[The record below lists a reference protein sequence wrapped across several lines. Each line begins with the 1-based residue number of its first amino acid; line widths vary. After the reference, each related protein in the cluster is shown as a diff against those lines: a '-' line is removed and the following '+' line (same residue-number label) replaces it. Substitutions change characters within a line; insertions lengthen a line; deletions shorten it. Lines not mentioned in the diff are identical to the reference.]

1 MTDVFSEVM
10 KKMIGGILFCVVA
23 FATSDIYGGQEDPG
37 VAGVD
42 VVVKQIPNK
51 RDVTNSWGIFALD
64 PLPAGSY
71 TLSFKARPAKE
82 IRGRTRDKV
91 IVATMYSI
99 KIEGTKRPV
108 KQTGLTSDKLV
119 AGVEI
124 AVEVGSGAKIRGQ
137 VLPGAS
143 KKMIWIPKVAGT
155 NLPGHWA
162 EEGSSEAALNRNAV
176 VYGARGWQDAHR

>member
-1 MTDVFSEVM
+1 M
-10 KKMIGGILFCVVA
+10 KKVTGGILFWVVA
-23 FATSDIYGGQEDPG
+23 FATSDIYGGQETPG

-42 VVVKQIPNK
+42 VVVKQMPNK

-64 PLPAGSY
+64 ALPAGSY

-82 IRGRTRDKV
+82 IKSKTRDEV

-124 AVEVGSGAKIRGQ
+124 AVEVGSGAKIRGE
-137 VLPGAS
+137 VLPGAG

-155 NLPGHWA
+155 NIPGHWA
-162 EEGSSEAALNRNAV
+162 EEGSAEAALHRNTI
-176 VYGARGWQDAHR
+176 VYGARDWQNAHR